1 MTGLRDT
8 EIQSH
13 SVRGSILWEVCLQVL
28 ISRKTA
34 EFPEKNMMEGRKEE
48 LHESGG
54 LDWLLTVR
62 RSHSKGLS
70 HRHGEVIGN
79 FKQREDDTL
88 ILFFKC
94 DPRCSVGNKF

>member
-1 MTGLRDT
+1 MTGLRHT
-8 EIQSH
+8 EVQPH
-13 SVRGSILWEVCLQVL
+13 RPKESILWEVCLKEL
-28 ISRKTA
+28 ISRKKA

-54 LDWLLTVR
+54 LDWLLTVW
-62 RSHSKGLS
+62 RSHGKGLS
-70 HRHGEVIGN
+70 LRHGEVIGN

-94 DPRCSVGNKF
+94 DPGCSVRNQF